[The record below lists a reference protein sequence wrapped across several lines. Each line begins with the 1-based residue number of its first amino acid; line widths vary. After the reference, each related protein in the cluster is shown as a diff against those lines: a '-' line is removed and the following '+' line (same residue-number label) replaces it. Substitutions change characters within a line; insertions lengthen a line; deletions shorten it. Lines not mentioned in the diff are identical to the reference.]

1 MTKKNSYS
9 YQYPLGD
16 QAIIKKLSDPNY
28 EGGNILISENAPTE
42 EKMKYSISQSI
53 LVYQQ
58 ASKKSFADL
67 IKEIEIQN
75 LTEKKL
81 IDLCRGK
88 LTDFSLGELL
98 IYANNLRITNIP
110 CYHCGV
116 NLFPPLLGEILSAF
130 KNQVSFCPQKVYQE
144 HVHQPLN

>member
-1 MTKKNSYS
+1 MTKINNYNYK
-9 YQYPLGD
+9 YPLGD
-16 QAIIKKLSDPNY
+16 QVIIKKLSDPNY
-28 EGGNILISENAPTE
+28 EGGNILVSENAPVE

-53 LVYQQ
+53 LAYQQ
-58 ASKKSFADL
+58 TSKKSFAAL
-67 IKEIEIQN
+67 VKEIDIQN

-110 CYHCGV
+110 CYHCKV

-130 KNQVSFCPQKVYQE
+130 KKQVSFYPQRVYQE
-144 HVHQPLN
+144 HAHQPLN